1 MRGTCQNSR
10 WFRRNTL
17 NSNRVW
23 SSQLKQTI
31 ARFEENLA
39 TILIKIVPIATS
51 ALTTIS
57 ETNSIHQTAFA
68 NLRLR
73 PDGPGIIFDRI
84 LAMKSE
90 SVGHHAATQALVLSV
105 AGVMA
110 IVLIA
115 SLIILILH

>member
-1 MRGTCQNSR
+1 MRGTCYKSR

-39 TILIKIVPIATS
+39 TILIKIFPIAIG

-57 ETNSIHQTAFA
+57 ETNSIDQTAFA

-73 PDGPGIIFDRI
+73 PDGPGTIFDRI

-90 SVGHHAATQALVLSV
+90 SVSHHAATQALLLSV
-105 AGVMA
+105 AGVTT

-115 SLIILILH
+115 GLILLILH